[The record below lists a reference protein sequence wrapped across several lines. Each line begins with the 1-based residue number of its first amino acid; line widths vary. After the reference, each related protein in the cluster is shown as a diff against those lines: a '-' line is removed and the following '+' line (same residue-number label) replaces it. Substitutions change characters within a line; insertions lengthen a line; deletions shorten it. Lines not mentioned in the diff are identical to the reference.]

1 VVEKSEQK
9 QKLMNPVYICLFV
22 LLVLVLLSKIS
33 SGIRRTSG
41 ETIHAVNV
49 NYAAMCKWRDQSTTS
64 KSKLLAYN
72 NAVYARAYAETI
84 RGMVDDAQ
92 SQHILGVNMFQ
103 QAQQLQAMVDKC
115 TTDIVT
121 ACPALSPNG
130 GKTVR
135 TGGVA

>member
-1 VVEKSEQK
+1 
-9 QKLMNPVYICLFV
+9 MNPIFICVFV

-41 ETIHAVNV
+41 ETIRAVTV
-49 NYAAMCKWRDQSTTS
+49 NYAAMCKWRDQSIAS
-64 KSKLLAYN
+64 KSKLLAYT

-92 SQHILGVNMFQ
+92 SQQILGVSMFQ
-103 QAQQLQAMVDKC
+103 QAQQLQALVDKC
-115 TTDIVT
+115 TSNIIAV
-121 ACPALSPNG
+121 CPSLSPNG

>member
-1 VVEKSEQK
+1 
-9 QKLMNPVYICLFV
+9 MNTVYICVFV

-41 ETIHAVNV
+41 ETIRAVNV
-49 NYAAMCKWRDQSTTS
+49 NYAAMCKWRDQSITS

-92 SQHILGVNMFQ
+92 SQQILGVNMFQ
-103 QAQQLQAMVDKC
+103 QAQQLQVLVDKC
-115 TTDIVT
+115 TADIVT
-121 ACPALSPNG
+121 VCPALSPNG
-130 GKTVR
+130 GKIVR